1 MMEFTITSGQLL
13 AICGLISALWG
24 VYKILK
30 ELVKPESELRKKVN
44 KHDAMLTEENEKLKE
59 LEASNKMIL
68 QSMFVIVNHEITGNG
83 IEQMKKTRSDLEKFL
98 VNK

>member
-1 MMEFTITSGQLL
+1 MEFTITSGQLL

-30 ELVKPESELRKKVN
+30 EIVKPGADLRKKVD
-44 KHDAMLTEENEKLKE
+44 KHDNLLTEENEKLKE
-59 LEASNKMIL
+59 LETSNKMIL

>member
-1 MMEFTITSGQLL
+1 MEFTITSSQLL
-13 AICGLISALWG
+13 GFCTLVIALWG
-24 VYKILK
+24 VYKIFK
-30 ELVKPESELRKKVN
+30 EIVKPSNDLRKKVDR
-44 KHDAMLTEENEKLKE
+44 HDELLREENDKLKE
-59 LEASNKMIL
+59 VEASNKMIL

>member
-1 MMEFTITSGQLL
+1 MEFTITSGQLL
-13 AICGLISALWG
+13 AICALISALWG

-30 ELVKPESELRKKVN
+30 ELVKPGTDLRKKVN
-44 KHDAMLTEENEKLKE
+44 KHDIMLTEENEKLKE

>member
-1 MMEFTITSGQLL
+1 MEFTITSSQLL
-13 AICGLISALWG
+13 GFCTLITALG
-24 VYKILK
+24 GIYKKFK
-30 ELVKPESELRKKVN
+30 EIVKPSNDLRKKVDR
-44 KHDAMLTEENEKLKE
+44 HDELLREENDKLKE
-59 LEASNKMIL
+59 VEASNKMIL

>member
-1 MMEFTITSGQLL
+1 MEFTITSGQLL

-30 ELVKPESELRKKVN
+30 EIVKPGADLRKKVN
-44 KHDAMLTEENEKLKE
+44 KHDVMLTEENEKLKE